1 MIYIQLSVWCPNLQY
16 LSFSACSFL
25 DYASLHRYRG
35 GGGASII
42 YTFSGLCLLSQV
54 QRRGGGSIIYTLYIL
69 CLENCLSMR
78 IVKVLTQSS
87 KLNQVTFHL
96 VFFSLQYFAIFK
108 TFYLRL
114 EITVVQ
120 FLIKLQQ
127 TYICMI
133 AVAGKMVEPNWLR
146 LFEETQGYP
155 GGNTARRQ

>member
-35 GGGASII
+35 GGG
-42 YTFSGLCLLSQV
+42 
-54 QRRGGGSIIYTLYIL
+54 GSIIYTLYIL

-87 KLNQVTFHL
+87 KLNQVTFYL
-96 VFFSLQYFAIFK
+96 VFFSHQYFAIFK

-127 TYICMI
+127 TYICMF